1 MRVFLVFIL
10 VVWIRSLEGNE
21 AGFGNQQFAYRQYYL
36 GNLAFE
42 EEAYTMAVQYFRSA
56 YQILPENFTFAIAY
70 AIGLAMTEK
79 PHQALRVIEKAVNHA
94 DEEEIEKSRAY
105 LFFAEGLSKI
115 HIGDYRGA
123 VKALKK
129 TLWWIRPG
137 ESEEIHSVVYNLLGY
152 ITVINQ
158 GKGAHRRAGLEKH
171 LHVHQRDLMT
181 AQEYFEKALFLDSA
195 NHSALENYKY
205 LTDLLSSEMAYQRG
219 GQSETS
225 SNSTYV
231 GGGILSGI
239 NWLESYDEIVL
250 LLDITGSM
258 VMEKVPCKGTTR
270 FEVMKE
276 MATAVY
282 SKIPNHIPV
291 GLGTID
297 GDCGK
302 SPKNWVKAGSLSE
315 KDFTNTLRFLIPD
328 GTTPMIERLLRV
340 PELFSA
346 DAKKKAIFLVS
357 DGADT
362 CPNRKLDICK
372 WAEEI
377 VLEGITIHTL
387 SYLDPNAINATA
399 FSDYTCLA
407 DKTGG
412 KVLYLDNYGCS
423 NLRFSFDLIA
433 SISKAVPTL
442 EKVDCWG
449 PSFSNLWAIFPEEQK
464 K

>member
-1 MRVFLVFIL
+1 MVI
-10 VVWIRSLEGNE
+10 WIPSKGGNVISL
-21 AGFGNQQFAYRQYYL
+21 GNQQFAYRQYYL

-42 EEAYTMAVQYFRSA
+42 EEAYTKAVQYFKIA
-56 YQILPENFTFAIAY
+56 HQILPDNFTFSIAY
-70 AIGLAMTEK
+70 AIGLAITEK
-79 PHQALRVIEKAVNHA
+79 PHQALRIIEEAFNYSDKG
-94 DEEEIEKSRAY
+94 EIAKSRAY

-115 HIGDYRGA
+115 HTRDYRGA
-123 VKALKK
+123 VTALKK
-129 TLWWIRPG
+129 TLWWTHTG
-137 ESEEIHSVVYNLLGY
+137 QSEEIHSVVFNLLGY
-152 ITVINQ
+152 ITVVNQ
-158 GKGAHRRAGLEKH
+158 GKGAHRRAGLSKH
-171 LHVHQRDLMT
+171 LHVHERDLLT
-181 AQEYFEKALFLDSA
+181 AQTYFQKALAVDST
-195 NHSALENYKY
+195 NHAALENYNY
-205 LTDLLSSEMAYQRG
+205 LAALLTASAAAHREEIKPAKISSIA
-219 GQSETS
+219 TS
-225 SNSTYV
+225 
-231 GGGILSGI
+231 GGGIMAGI
-239 NWLESYDEIVL
+239 NWLESYDEIVM

-276 MATAVY
+276 MASAVY
-282 SKIPNHIPV
+282 SQIPSHIPV

-302 SPKNWVKAGSLSE
+302 DPKNWVKAGSLSQR
-315 KDFTNTLRFLIPD
+315 DFANTLRFLIPD
-328 GTTPMIERLLRV
+328 GTTPMIERLIKS

-346 DAKKKAIFLVS
+346 GAQKKAIFLVS

-362 CPNRKLDICK
+362 CPNRKVDICK
-372 WAEEI
+372 WAEEKAA
-377 VLEGITIHTL
+377 EGITIHTL

-433 SISKAVPTL
+433 NISKSVPIL

-449 PSFSNLWAIFPEEQK
+449 PSFSNLWAIFPDK
-464 K
+464 